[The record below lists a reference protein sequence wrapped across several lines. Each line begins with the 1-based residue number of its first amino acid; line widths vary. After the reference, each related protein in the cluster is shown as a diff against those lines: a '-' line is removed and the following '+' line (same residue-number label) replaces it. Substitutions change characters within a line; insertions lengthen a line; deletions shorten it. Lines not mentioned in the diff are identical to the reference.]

1 MSTLREAVK
10 LYSALSLAGIVF
22 AVTPIDWLVI
32 CHYLATRT
40 LPHPQN
46 FLMRL
51 LWYHALC
58 DIPFSLY
65 LQYLVG
71 YAKREHPPPRTA
83 LKVLSLALHRALDPP
98 ADSREEEKALTL
110 LKLRRW
116 FHHAPVEDIKA
127 DNVREWLAWAFGGSE
142 LEQCQQD
149 PERKALVEEGLK
161 LVQERCNVRFQPG
174 YNPRVKALRLTLD
187 DIKTMHR
194 PFGYYV
200 VCNGISGLSEW
211 DRGPCRRTR

>member
-1 MSTLREAVK
+1 MSTHRDTVK
-10 LYSALSLAGIVF
+10 LYSAFCLAGAVW
-22 AVTPIDWLVI
+22 AVTPLSWLAVFYRFAT
-32 CHYLATRT
+32 HYLAAGNFYV
-40 LPHPQN
+40 PHPPN
-46 FLMRL
+46 FFLRL

-65 LQYLVG
+65 LKWLVRH
-71 YAKREHPPPRTA
+71 AKRDHPPPRTA
-83 LKVLSLALHRALDPP
+83 LKVLSVALHRALNPA

-116 FHHAPVEDIKA
+116 FYHAPVEDIKA

-161 LVQERCNVRFQPG
+161 LVEERCNVRFQPG
-174 YNPRVKALRLTLD
+174 YNPRVKSLRLTLD
-187 DIKTMHR
+187 KIKTLHR

-200 VCNGISGLSEW
+200 VCNGISGLSE
-211 DRGPCRRTR
+211 